1 VYCANHTIFAE
12 GSQHFVTYV
21 PISFAESRDE
31 LDGSLHSTFSD
42 APPPPVSASNS
53 TAAISQASSPVLVRR
68 NTFIYDSDDP
78 NDEDNEKGPP
88 SLVPT
93 QQTFDHF
100 DNSSFPPL
108 EPMANPFD
116 AIEGHAASTSTST
129 SLGAGGGGGIAAG
142 IAALSVSPLEQL
154 DATTPVPVSA
164 SGPSFAVENIEVSIE
179 TTQVRK
185 SALFDLFADVDPSA
199 QLSGPPTFGSSQS
212 PVPVTITITTTG
224 AEYDNSSDSEASTPF
239 KSGPDSISSD
249 VGVGVDAHTP
259 PSSGLPRP
267 PKASTLKVEGIASP
281 RSPQHSPARPVHDT
295 DDLFADFGS
304 PPVAD
309 LMMVEET
316 LSPFPPPLHVAP
328 PPYRS
333 RAHSQEMDFRGKPT
347 ALSLEMTNPVAG
359 TAECDSDHSDE
370 EDDDLPQ
377 RREEYIKLFMRA
389 DIVYAS
395 PLTRALQTALAAM
408 CGHSALTKNKLTLNR

>member
-1 VYCANHTIFAE
+1 MICPV
-12 GSQHFVTYV
+12 
-21 PISFAESRDE
+21 ISTFSAESRDE

-53 TAAISQASSPVLVRR
+53 TAGVSQASSPVLVRR

-78 NDEDNEKGPP
+78 NDEDNDKGPP
-88 SLVPT
+88 QVTT
-93 QQTFDHF
+93 QQTFDNF

-108 EPMANPFD
+108 EPMDNPFD
-116 AIEGHAASTSTST
+116 AIEGSAST
-129 SLGAGGGGGIAAG
+129 SLGAGGGIAAG
-142 IAALSVSPLEQL
+142 IAALSLSPLEQL
-154 DATTPVPVSA
+154 DVTSPVPPAA

-185 SALFDLFADVDPSA
+185 SALFDLFGDVDSSA
-199 QLSGPPTFGSSQS
+199 QLLSGPPTAGSDQS

-224 AEYDNSSDSEASTPF
+224 AEYNVSSDSEASTPY
-239 KSGPDSISSD
+239 KSGPDSVGSEVD
-249 VGVGVDAHTP
+249 VNAHTP
-259 PSSGLPRP
+259 PASMAPRA
-267 PKASTLKVEGIASP
+267 PKATALMVEGIASP
-281 RSPQHSPARPVHDT
+281 RSPQHSPARAVHDT

-333 RAHSQEMDFRGKPT
+333 RAHSQEMDFRGKPA

-359 TAECDSDHSDE
+359 MAECDSDHSDE